1 MSQRTFKIHNLGRAV
16 ETRTQRAAA
25 PRKPPKNLLL
35 GGGIVR
41 VVAGKSTPVGERV
54 VRRILA
60 ELVKLEEQGALK
72 VTDMQDRRIDLATF
86 EVIADVRALPNVT
99 PEFRLDSAADDF
111 VHEFG
116 NGNHMPQMPGAKAE
130 TEEVSVP
137 SIIADAQAEEAA
149 AAAAAAESLVEAP
162 ESELGEELVQEQ
174 ASPTP
179 SVELVDV
186 GGDGTIPGV
195 VEETVP
201 AEVAEPTSASET
213 DVSMEEL
220 ERLTAPE
227 APAKEEE
234 LPDTKKKGKKG
245 GRS

>member
-1 MSQRTFKIHNLGRAV
+1 MPQQVFKIHNLCRDV
-16 ETRTQRAAA
+16 TTRTQRAAA

-41 VVAGKSTPVGERV
+41 VVAGKSTPVGERT

-86 EVIADVRALPNVT
+86 EVIADAHALPNVT

-149 AAAAAAESLVEAP
+149 AAAAAAEALVVTPEA
-162 ESELGEELVQEQ
+162 ELGEELVQEQ
-174 ASPTP
+174 ALPTP
-179 SVELVDV
+179 SADPLSASLEAAAEPAAEPKVELV
-186 GGDGTIPGV
+186 
-195 VEETVP
+195 
-201 AEVAEPTSASET
+201 
-213 DVSMEEL
+213 
-220 ERLTAPE
+220 
-227 APAKEEE
+227 
-234 LPDTKKKGKKG
+234 
-245 GRS
+245 